1 MTSVHRGRWRRRSYD
16 VHVPLDVDTAADR
29 QAVRRVAR
37 GERSRL
43 AGVLADAFAEDEL
56 SRWIYRDHP
65 SRLRW
70 VRSDFRLRLSQ
81 HGADGL
87 SFTTGELA
95 GAAIWAAPGR
105 WKGHAA
111 GQLRAFGAIPR
122 VARNRVR
129 IGEMQRELD
138 RRHPS
143 IPHLYLALLGVAA
156 HRRRTGLATALLAP
170 TLAMADEQGTPAYV
184 EAGSTEAVAFYERVG
199 FVVTGSVELPTAPAV
214 YLMWREPR

>member
-1 MTSVHRGRWRRRSYD
+1 MPS
-16 VHVPLDVDTAADR
+16 PVDTAADR
-29 QAVRRVAR
+29 QAVRRIAR
-37 GERSRL
+37 RERTHL
-43 AGVLADAFAEDEL
+43 AGVLARAFEDDEL

-81 HGADGL
+81 HGPDDL
-87 SFTTGELA
+87 SYTTDDLV
-95 GAAIWAAPGR
+95 GAAIWAAPDR
-105 WKGHAA
+105 WKGHAT

-143 IPHLYLALLGVAA
+143 IPHLYLALLGVTRE
-156 HRRRTGLATALLAP
+156 RRRTGLASALLVPAL
-170 TLAMADEQGTPAYV
+170 TLADERGWPAYV
-184 EAGSTEAVAFYERVG
+184 EAGSDEAAAFYESAG
-199 FVVTGSVELPTAPAV
+199 FSVTGAVQLPTAPV
-214 YLMWREPR
+214 VHLMWREPR

>member
-1 MTSVHRGRWRRRSYD
+1 MTSILRGARRRRSYD
-16 VHVPLDVDTAADR
+16 ERVRAQADTAADR
-29 QAVRRVAR
+29 HVVRRIAR
-37 GERSRL
+37 RERAEL
-43 AGVLADAFAEDEL
+43 AGVLARAFEDDEL

-87 SFTTGELA
+87 SYTTDELT

-122 VARNRVR
+122 VVRNRVR

-143 IPHLYLALLGVAA
+143 IPHLYLALLGVPRE
-156 HRRRTGLATALLAP
+156 HRREGLATALLAP
-170 TLAMADEQGTPAYV
+170 GLALANERGWPAYV
-184 EAGSTEAVAFYERVG
+184 EAGSDEAAAFYETAG
-199 FVVTGSVELPTAPAV
+199 FSITGTVQLPTAPAV
-214 YLMWREPR
+214 HLMWREPR